1 MYGGVSAMN
10 VIEKEQME
18 MRRKLTK
25 QIQKTMENY
34 YASIKPEELE
44 EIKNIIKGYTLCDN
58 TNK

>member
-1 MYGGVSAMN
+1 MN

-18 MRRKLTK
+18 MRRKLVR

-34 YASIKPEELE
+34 YASINPEKLE